1 MECNFQY
8 QQRNLSHLQKR
19 EDRFNE
25 GYNSYGEPGPL
36 CDVENIEDNKDFD
49 EEVLPAIAPLVS
61 GENNSDV
68 QGNSYVLEGFK
79 KSNSY

>member
-1 MECNFQY
+1 MT
-8 QQRNLSHLQKR
+8 LSLNKR
-19 EDRFNE
+19 TFVNYNKKEDRFNKF
-25 GYNSYGEPGPL
+25 YNIGGGPGPL

-68 QGNSYVLEGFK
+68 EGNSYVLEGFK